1 MKNKNVSLTFTALFT
16 AIICVTAQISFATP
30 TIPLTLQILG
40 ICLCGYTLPIKQ
52 SLAAVVTYLLMGAVG
67 LPVFSNFRG
76 SVQVLLGPTG
86 GFLFGFIILAFFCSL
101 AKSCKTTLL
110 KIILSGVGI
119 LLCHIVG
126 VLQYSIITGNGIWV
140 SFLSSSLPFILKD
153 TALVLVSYFMS
164 KLIVKRL
171 KTLKF

>member
-1 MKNKNVSLTFTALFT
+1 MKNKNVSITFTALFT

-30 TIPLTLQILG
+30 TVPITLQILG
-40 ICLCGYTLPIKQ
+40 VCLCGYTLSIKQ

-76 SVQVLLGPTG
+76 SVQILLGPAG

-101 AKSCKTTLL
+101 AKSCKTTLF
-110 KIILSGVGI
+110 KIILSGVG
-119 LLCHIVG
+119 LLICHIVG
-126 VLQYSIITGNGIWV
+126 VLQYSIVTGNGIRV

-153 TALVLVSYFMS
+153 TALVLVSYYMS

-171 KTLKF
+171 KTFKF